1 MAKNQMSDGR
11 KSCLGFGFLILGLL
25 LAGASLLAGGI
36 GQLVE
41 FLGGNAAGINFRTGL
56 YIAIGIF
63 VVLFAASIYFFVSIR
78 DWAWLPA
85 IAGGVYTILPD
96 LILGPEDDVLALVA
110 GVVLSGLFSWVR
122 NRSGIKSGQ
131 SRPEDPPDLL

>member
-1 MAKNQMSDGR
+1 M
-11 KSCLGFGFLILGLL
+11 ILGLL
-25 LAGASLLAGGI
+25 LAGASLFVGGI

-41 FLGGNAAGINFRTGL
+41 ALGGNAAGINFRTGF

-85 IAGGVYTILPD
+85 IAGGIYAIVPD
-96 LILGPEDDVLALVA
+96 LILGPEDDALVLVA
-110 GVVLSGLFSWVR
+110 GVVLSGLLSWVR
-122 NRSGIKSGQ
+122 GRRGQKSGLSQ
-131 SRPEDPPDLL
+131 PEDPPDLL